1 MSLIENSKNDAS
13 GFVFYQLG
21 EIQHN
26 SSLVPPTSTDPRL
39 LRVKTWFS
47 SRYVLVTSN
56 DEKPDGTQKLGA
68 IWMLYNYW
76 FLVEVGDG
84 ERYHDDGSQR
94 IPGDP
99 DPRLYS
105 GLKIADYYEQLG
117 AKYVKKPTEDIIKID
132 FELVGCFRLP
142 DKRIV
147 RQFQQSIVEGKK

>member
-1 MSLIENSKNDAS
+1 MNLIENSKNDAS

-21 EIQHN
+21 EVQYN

-47 SRYVLVTSN
+47 SSYVLVTSN

-68 IWMLYNYW
+68 IWMLYNYR
-76 FLVEVGDG
+76 FLVEVSDG
-84 ERYHDDGSQR
+84 ERYYDDWSQR

-105 GLKIADYYEQLG
+105 GLKIVDYY
-117 AKYVKKPTEDIIKID
+117 K
-132 FELVGCFRLP
+132 
-142 DKRIV
+142 
-147 RQFQQSIVEGKK
+147 